1 MTALKAHVENG
12 RVVLD
17 EPMDLPDGTVLR
29 VVAVADGDDLDDE
42 ERDELHAAIL
52 EGLEDMKAGRTY
64 AATDVIAELRS
75 RSMNVRLS
83 ADGTGDACSRVVQD
97 C

>member
-29 VVAVADGDDLDDE
+29 VVAVADSDDLDDK
-42 ERDELHAAIL
+42 ERAELHAAIR
-52 EGLEDMKAGRTY
+52 EGLEDVKAGRTH
-64 AATDVIAELRS
+64 AAADVIAELRS
-75 RSMNVRLS
+75 RS
-83 ADGTGDACSRVVQD
+83 
-97 C
+97 

>member
-29 VVAVADGDDLDDE
+29 VVAVADGDDLDDA
-42 ERDELHAAIL
+42 ERAELHAAIR

-64 AATDVIAELRS
+64 AAVDVIAELRS
-75 RSMNVRLS
+75 RS
-83 ADGTGDACSRVVQD
+83 
-97 C
+97 

>member
-17 EPMDLPDGTVLR
+17 EAMELPDGTMLR
-29 VVAVADGDDLDDE
+29 VVAVADGDDLDDA
-42 ERDELHAAIL
+42 ERADLHAAIR

-64 AATDVIAELRS
+64 AAADVIAELRS
-75 RSMNVRLS
+75 RS
-83 ADGTGDACSRVVQD
+83 
-97 C
+97 